1 MLRKHIDCRE
11 TATDASISIKEMEN
25 LKNLKCYK
33 KIKLKIFKVVNYIL
47 TKLVSGLEYQLK
59 LPVKQML
66 KEDKLNEIFDD
77 SDKEQILR
85 AN

>member
-1 MLRKHIDCRE
+1 MALVHELFD
-11 TATDASISIKEMEN
+11 TPS
-25 LKNLKCYK
+25 
-33 KIKLKIFKVVNYIL
+33 YIL
-47 TKLVSGLEYQLK
+47 TKLDSGLEYELK

-85 AN
+85 ANLTDTETE